1 MILKS
6 QQNRIELVTRPDLNQ
21 AHDGIFFEC
30 QHCDEKIS
38 GEGNWKKLT
47 PFKKLQRARR
57 NLNMHLLTEH
67 GLRLEGRS
75 GYVCA
80 FDTSCNFRTSLTESM
95 RDHVRIQH
103 YNLLGVWSLKMSH
116 SKLSQCPECGKM
128 LRGHRM
134 RDHMNIEHNPDF
146 KNEFLCPDC
155 GKAFP
160 TRESLTRHSRVHQ
173 EPTERCPLCPM
184 EVGETRKRKVLYTK
198 RKLKK
203 HILEVHDKSRK
214 CPNCPYSTYKKE
226 TMRDHFRIKHLK
238 YLRWQCS
245 QCSSLFSKS
254 SNARAHFQN
263 VHLKNMDRRVDQEYF
278 AKHPEAVID
287 KKKTDQEYPSDE
299 HVDKIIEEATSIS

>member
-1 MILKS
+1 
-6 QQNRIELVTRPDLNQ
+6 
-21 AHDGIFFEC
+21 
-30 QHCDEKIS
+30 
-38 GEGNWKKLT
+38 
-47 PFKKLQRARR
+47 
-57 NLNMHLLTEH
+57 
-67 GLRLEGRS
+67 
-75 GYVCA
+75 
-80 FDTSCNFRTSLTESM
+80 
-95 RDHVRIQH
+95 
-103 YNLLGVWSLKMSH
+103 
-116 SKLSQCPECGKM
+116 
-128 LRGHRM
+128 M

-160 TRESLTRHSRVHQ
+160 TRESLKGHSKVHQ

-184 EVGETRKRKVLYTK
+184 EVGEKRKRKVLYTK
-198 RKLKK
+198 QKLKR

-214 CPNCPYSTYKKE
+214 CPNCPYSICNRVK
-226 TMRDHFRIKHLK
+226 MRDHFRIKHLK

-287 KKKTDQEYPSDE
+287 KKKTDEEYPSDDF
-299 HVDKIIEEATSIS
+299 VDKIIQEATSIS